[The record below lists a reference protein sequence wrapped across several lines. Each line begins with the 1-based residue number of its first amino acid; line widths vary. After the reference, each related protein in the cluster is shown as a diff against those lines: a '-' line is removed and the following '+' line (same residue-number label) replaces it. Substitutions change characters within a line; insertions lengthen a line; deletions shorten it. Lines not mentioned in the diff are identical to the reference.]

1 MSGVDINAIREAIA
15 AQIAAHVPAVH
26 CYAFDPGDSVNYPCA
41 IVYPAG
47 GPGGEFIGYQQT
59 FGPRG
64 IAGVEMAVE
73 VRVTA
78 PDPVVAQKAMGV
90 LVSTGNP
97 GSVHDALMAP
107 DSTDGQAITLGGVV
121 ENMFVPSVSPFVVRA
136 GAVPELVAVFRLIIK
151 ERR

>member
-15 AQIAAHVPAVH
+15 AQIASHVPAVH
-26 CYAFDPGDSVNYPCA
+26 CYAYDPGDSVNYPCA

-78 PDPVVAQKAMGV
+78 PDPVAAQKAMGA

-97 GSVHDALMAP
+97 GSMRGVAEEAPGAYKDVEAVAMA
-107 DSTDGQAITLGGVV
+107 TEQAGLA
-121 ENMFVPSVSPFVVRA
+121 RR
-136 GAVPELVAVFRLIIK
+136 VASLRPLICIK
-151 ERR
+151 G